1 MKILVTGAGG
11 FIGRHLVSS
20 LRENHD
26 VIAIAREP
34 TGMDGVQ
41 ELQIDLAQPVDL
53 TALPARIDAVIHL
66 AQSRRYR
73 DFPDGADDVFA
84 VNVDSTLQLL
94 EYARRA
100 GAQTFLFASTG
111 GVYGYGYEKLS
122 ETDPVDPLN
131 FYLSSK
137 YAAELLIANYR
148 RFFSTIVF
156 RFFFVYGPG
165 QAGMLVPTLVNR
177 VLADETVSIDGNPGI
192 RINPIYVGD
201 AVRTFEPALALG
213 QSGLFNIAGD
223 EEVTL
228 TDLVQIIGEI
238 TGRTPRIEHN
248 DVTADGDLVGDNRQM
263 KDALGIR
270 PEMLLREGLARIA
283 DSAQ

>member
-1 MKILVTGAGG
+1 VKVLVTGAGG
-11 FIGRHLVSS
+11 FIGRHLIAS
-20 LRENHD
+20 LRAHHD
-26 VIAIAREP
+26 VIAVARVP
-34 TGMDGVQ
+34 TGIGGVGG
-41 ELQIDLAQPVDL
+41 VDL
-53 TALPARIDAVIHL
+53 DLSKKLDEQALPSQIDAVIHL

-94 EYARRA
+94 EYARNA

-148 RFFSTIVF
+148 RFFATIVF

-165 QAGMLVPTLVNR
+165 QHGMLVPTLIQR
-177 VLADETVSIDGNPGI
+177 VLADETIAIDGDPGV
-192 RINPIYVGD
+192 RINPVYVAD
-201 AVRTFEPALALG
+201 AVRTFEPALNLG
-213 QSGLFNIAGD
+213 RSGLFNIAGD
-223 EEVTL
+223 EELTL
-228 TDLVQIIGEI
+228 TDLVQAIGEV
-238 TGRTPRIEHN
+238 TGRKPQIEYG
-248 DVTADGDLVGDNRQM
+248 DATTAGDLVGDNTQM
-263 KDALGIR
+263 REVLGVR
-270 PEMLLREGLARIA
+270 PETMLREGLAQVA
-283 DSAQ
+283 EAH